1 MGFTISVLR
10 AGAALVLGVIIFVGF
25 LFFLI
30 LNNFSDKL
38 LSADFHNDTIAGQDT
53 YNRIYTEVLVDEE
66 LLDRTSE
73 LLGDIQVVSHEDIV
87 ELLREIVPPDYIQD
101 QVEGN
106 IDRTIAYVQ
115 EDTDELEIYI
125 DLARPLEN
133 VKPVMFAY
141 IDRRIDELEEEDP
154 GIASCTPEAL
164 IGLANSY
171 VDKFNAMAGGEVPV
185 TAPSLKALD
194 PLCRQFLFVS
204 TFDLLLG
211 SSILDAET
219 TQRLVDDREELRVP
233 FEAGDTIEMLKVS
246 ARSLAD
252 PLMDKAIERV
262 RDDLSPGDRLDLI
275 HQITEWDT
283 TTDEAEVRSDLDEG
297 REWVSRAQNFGE
309 LTTLIMVIVGAILM
323 GLVYYP
329 NLAKMLRWPGL
340 TLFITV
346 AVFFVLG
353 KIAENEVPQRLTY
366 VIETSADKVTG
377 VPPAVTDLGG
387 DILISFGTQ
396 ITAGI
401 TGPSLLLLILGAILF
416 GASFFTPL
424 LITGLNSIKRYISFV
439 SKNPAD

>member
-38 LSADFHNDTIAGQDT
+38 LSADFYNDTIAGQDT

-141 IDRRIDELEEEDP
+141 IDRRIDELEQEDP

-164 IGLANSY
+164 TGLANSY
-171 VDKFNAMAGGEVPV
+171 VDKFNAMAGGEVPATV
-185 TAPSLKALD
+185 PSLKALD
-194 PLCRQFLFVS
+194 PLCRQFLFAS

-252 PLMDKAIERV
+252 PLMDKAIEKV

-297 REWVSRAQNFGE
+297 RKWVSRAQNFSE

-340 TLFITV
+340 TLFITG

-353 KIAENEVPQRLTY
+353 KIAENEVPQRLTD

-424 LITGLNSIKRYISFV
+424 LITGLNSIKRYIPFV